1 MKIMKTT
8 LGDDLHFYEKTL
20 VLVFN
25 GKRKVLSTSL
35 YNGGY
40 HEDYEAVFNH
50 DGTQGSGMPCKM
62 YADTYNEHMSIVAS
76 KAGLNPKY
84 VSGMGTAAHMENV
97 VVKTSSFENLN
108 VTAIV
113 TGGIETNGG
122 RVGDP
127 ATYYKPGK
135 ASLKHG
141 TINIILNIDANLPE
155 GIINRALV
163 TCTEAK
169 TAAIQ
174 ELMAGSNYSCGLA
187 TGSGTDQTIIVVNSE
202 SSIYLESAGKH
213 SKLGELIGKVVIEAV
228 KGALKKQ
235 SGLCPEFQHD
245 ALKRWKRFGV
255 NTNSIW
261 ERYKIIN
268 NELLLNKAE
277 LLEKI
282 EILALDSRIVTL
294 SSLYIHLI
302 DQYQWKLLYSDEV
315 IEAGNIIL
323 AEIAKGK
330 EAKLLEK
337 TELEDFCNAWQD
349 TIINIIKS

>member
-1 MKIMKTT
+1 MKLMKTT
-8 LGDDLHFYEKTL
+8 LGDDLHCYEKTL
-20 VLVFN
+20 LLIFN

-62 YADTYNEHMSIVAS
+62 YADTYDEHMSIVAS
-76 KAGLNPKY
+76 NAGLNPEK
-84 VSGMGTAAHMENV
+84 VTGMGTAAHMENV
-97 VVKTSSFENLN
+97 VTKTCSFENLN

-127 ATYYKPGK
+127 ANYYKSVK
-135 ASLKHG
+135 APIKHG

-155 GIINRALV
+155 GVINRALV

-187 TGSGTDQTIIVVNSE
+187 TGSGTDQTIIVVNAE
-202 SSIYLESAGKH
+202 SNIYLEGSGKH
-213 SKLGELIGKVVIEAV
+213 SKLGELIGKAVIGAV

-261 ERYKIIN
+261 ERYKKTHENLIMN
-268 NELLLNKAE
+268 KFELLAKAE
-277 LLEKI
+277 ILSLE
-282 EILALDSRIVTL
+282 SRIVTL

-302 DQYQWKLLYSDEV
+302 DQYRWELLSSEEV
-315 IEAGNIIL
+315 IEAGNM
-323 AEIAKGK
+323 
-330 EAKLLEK
+330 LLEQLSGDK
-337 TELEDFCNAWQD
+337 ECKKIEKADIEAFSNAWQD
-349 TIINIIKS
+349 TILNIVE